1 MFGPLVGWCFI
12 GTGLYA
18 QRRRPESRAGTLMVV
33 LGFAWFSNAIGTTD
47 VPLLYTLG
55 LITGGSV
62 GRRVPASRD
71 HVPVRAPVGGLGPRG
86 WSIAGYLIFTL
97 ANVPAMLVAGPS
109 DFGCDDCPENLLLI
123 ERDEALRDAAFALQA
138 ALYAGLFLLVLGR
151 LALRWRRTPVLERL
165 QLTPVYA
172 SGLLTFLLYTV
183 ATAAGGDAAIWPAFA
198 ATALLPFAFLGGLL
212 RNHVARLDADLRA
225 SRLRLV
231 EAGDTERR
239 RLERNLHDGAQARLV
254 ALALQLGHARRVA
267 DSEPQRVPEL
277 LDGAMEEL
285 RTSLAELRELA
296 HGIHPA
302 VLSEKGLDAALYA
315 LASRAPA
322 ARHARQPER
331 RPAAGAGRGRGLLRG
346 LRGADQR
353 RQVRERDPRRRGGAP
368 RERHADGR
376 RHRRRGRRRRRGA
389 RLGPARARGPRRRAR
404 RQLSVESPPGRGT
417 RAARARSPAPR
428 RPRAAAGSGA
438 AGSPRRPRRRAPGG
452 RGSSSSAGAAARRPR
467 PGAVRSG
474 TCMGDGGASIA
485 SPSRRAR
492 SGSP

>member
-1 MFGPLVGWCFI
+1 MTGPRPVLIAVAALACGLGAAALILSSDHLADEAVWAVFGPLVGWCFI
-12 GTGLYA
+12 GTGIYA

-55 LITGGSV
+55 LITGGLWGGVFLHLVITFPS
-62 GRRVPASRD
+62 GRLSAGWDR
-71 HVPVRAPVGGLGPRG
+71 GLV
-86 WSIAGYLIFTL
+86 IAGYVIFTL

-109 DFGCDDCPENLLLI
+109 DFGCDDCPRNLLLI
-123 ERDEALRDAAFALQA
+123 ERHETLREAAFAFQA
-138 ALYAGLFLLVLGR
+138 ALYAGLFLLVLAR

-212 RNHVARLDADLRA
+212 RNHVARLDEDLRA

-231 EAGDTERR
+231 EASDTERR

-277 LDGAMEEL
+277 LDRAMDEL

-302 VLSEKGLDAALYA
+302 VLSEKGLDAALYS
-315 LASRAPA
+315 LASRAPLPVTLDSPNDGRLPEPVEVAAYYAVSEALTNVAKYANATRADVAVRRENGTLTVDVSDDGIGGADA
-322 ARHARQPER
+322 AR
-331 RPAAGAGRGRGLLRG
+331 GSGLRG
-346 LRGADQR
+346 LADR
-353 RQVRERDPRRRGGAP
+353 VA
-368 RERHADGR
+368 ALDGT
-376 RHRRRGRRRRRGA
+376 
-389 RLGPARARGPRRRAR
+389 
-404 RQLSVESPPGRGT
+404 LSVDSPPGRGT
-417 RAARARSPAPR
+417 HLRVQIPC
-428 RPRAAAGSGA
+428 G
-438 AGSPRRPRRRAPGG
+438 
-452 RGSSSSAGAAARRPR
+452 
-467 PGAVRSG
+467 
-474 TCMGDGGASIA
+474 
-485 SPSRRAR
+485 
-492 SGSP
+492 